1 MNAGDINVRFGPD
14 IVVGILLK
22 EIGKQIR
29 LPPWNLGA
37 LLILFSLF
45 CFITIYE

>member
-1 MNAGDINVRFGPD
+1 MNAGDINVRFGSD

-22 EIGKQIR
+22 EIEKQIR
-29 LPPWNLGA
+29 LPLWNLGG